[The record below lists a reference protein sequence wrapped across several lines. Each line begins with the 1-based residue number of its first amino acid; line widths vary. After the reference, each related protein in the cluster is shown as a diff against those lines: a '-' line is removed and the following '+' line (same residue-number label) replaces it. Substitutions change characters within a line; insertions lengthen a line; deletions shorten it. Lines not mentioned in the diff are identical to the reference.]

1 MISILI
7 TYSSQYS
14 RNSPILILGLTT
26 YAPVWSWPITW
37 FLALIFKIVIPEHIL
52 YKSFRQSHHLIPIFL
67 LCLPLLPPRSSQ
79 QQLGRSRLR
88 KTNHPCSH
96 IKISFRILD
105 RTQILPAS
113 QIHSSHTFWI
123 CFCIL
128 PALVSSVPAGF
139 LYFLPSRSASQS
151 PVQENKPY
159 CSMYSVHSTVCSI
172 LNRGSRK
179 LQLDNTLHLC

>member
-113 QIHSSHTFWI
+113 QIHSSRTFWI

-128 PALVSSVPAGF
+128 PVPVPDVPAGF
-139 LYFLPSRSASQS
+139 LYFLPSWSVFQS